1 MDQKSGK
8 LTSWYG
14 KPPTIFQGF
23 IHPKWRSKPAKDT
36 SFRLYEARRRMLALS
51 KRGETKI
58 PQKGKCIPK
67 SVTGW
72 WFQTL
77 FIFIPIWGND
87 PICLYD
93 IFQMGWNHQLG
104 EIILPE
110 TNSEFTPE
118 NGCLEYYSSFWD
130 DGLFSRANCVM
141 VNSPLIWHCRG
152 SLRFPWWKNSE
163 ILRCSRCEF
172 QRGYLFHIHYKL
184 THFALVDSWLFD
196 VGISCLTSPGTKYP
210 RTWNMKFQVIS
221 LI

>member
-1 MDQKSGK
+1 MAVSYRYI
-8 LTSWYG
+8 SC
-14 KPPTIFQGF
+14 
-23 IHPKWRSKPAKDT
+23 
-36 SFRLYEARRRMLALS
+36 LAC
-51 KRGETKI
+51 R
-58 PQKGKCIPK
+58 
-67 SVTGW
+67 
-72 WFQTL
+72 
-77 FIFIPIWGND
+77 
-87 PICLYD
+87 Y
-93 IFQMGWNHQLG
+93 MAYRGWNPYNAVWTTALWFPTRTCQAGLRSCH
-104 EIILPE
+104 ILPMRFALPK
-110 TNSEFTPE
+110 TDSEFTPE